1 MIEVRLTIPECNHLL
16 TLVDES
22 EYDGCYFGNREQYWR
37 RSERIKMKLQLS
49 IKEERTDGKQTA

>member
-1 MIEVRLTIPECNHLL
+1 MKEVRLTIPECNHLL
-16 TLVDES
+16 TLIDES

-49 IKEERTDGKQTA
+49 IKEER